1 MVGSLSSEV
10 ALSSNNREN
19 DLPLKGAL
27 SGELSTNE
35 VSVLCC
41 SSSVSAAFKVSRG
54 NEMAV
59 VGITRRLL
67 SLLGDGDT
75 GSPLSRLRA
84 RDTAPAGICSGLRE
98 KTGEEGEEEG

>member
-1 MVGSLSSEV
+1 MRLVLF
-10 ALSSNNREN
+10 SNNREN
-19 DLPLKGAL
+19 VLPLKGGL

-41 SSSVSAAFKVSRG
+41 WSSVSAAYKFSRG

-84 RDTAPAGICSGLRE
+84 RETAPAGICSGLRE
-98 KTGEEGEEEG
+98 KTDEEGEEKG